1 MGTPEKIRL
10 LIVTHTLHAGG
21 LEEVVATY
29 GRLLNKDRFQVT
41 LAYIVGGSV
50 SEELRGVPGLKL
62 VHVNAAGR
70 MNRFRV
76 LLKLALQERPHI
88 VHNHFSWYGLMV
100 GVLAGARRVETV
112 HNVYGWFN
120 GFQRVLYTLQC
131 MLANMIIAVSDGV
144 RLYTIKS
151 FPFIPPSKIVVVR
164 NGIDPDHFRRSASR
178 EDARRSLG
186 VDPYAV
192 VIGYVGRLEKEK
204 GLSWLLEAAVQLN
217 GQHRNLRFLIVGDG
231 SAKGRLEEEAKTL
244 GLSNVEFAGHVPDV
258 RPLLGTFDIFV
269 LPSLYEG
276 IPLGLLQAM
285 AFECPV
291 VATRVGGV
299 PEVVV
304 DGGTGY
310 LIEPRDVQ
318 GLVDRLKTLS
328 MDRSLRDTMGQAGR
342 DRVVREFSARG
353 MVEQTEQLY
362 RRLRET

>member
-1 MGTPEKIRL
+1 
-10 LIVTHTLHAGG
+10 
-21 LEEVVATY
+21 
-29 GRLLNKDRFQVT
+29 
-41 LAYIVGGSV
+41 
-50 SEELRGVPGLKL
+50 
-62 VHVNAAGR
+62 
-70 MNRFRV
+70 
-76 LLKLALQERPHI
+76 
-88 VHNHFSWYGLMV
+88 
-100 GVLAGARRVETV
+100 
-112 HNVYGWFN
+112 
-120 GFQRVLYTLQC
+120 
-131 MLANMIIAVSDGV
+131 
-144 RLYTIKS
+144 
-151 FPFIPPSKIVVVR
+151 
-164 NGIDPDHFRRSASR
+164 
-178 EDARRSLG
+178 
-186 VDPYAV
+186 
-192 VIGYVGRLEKEK
+192 
-204 GLSWLLEAAVQLN
+204 LN

-244 GLSNVEFAGHVPDV
+244 GLSNVEFTGHVPDV